1 MKNLKIVHLKLIN
14 FDDVTG
20 ENIKEHDPN
29 WPQIAGHLY
38 RILIG
43 GSGLG
48 KTNALYFVKPSTRYL
63 WNVLMHK
70 RSIWSRISVV
80 N

>member
-1 MKNLKIVHLKLIN
+1 MRNLKIVHLKLIN
-14 FDDVTG
+14 FDMLQEKT
-20 ENIKEHDPN
+20 KEHDPN

-63 WNVLMHK
+63 
-70 RSIWSRISVV
+70 
-80 N
+80 

>member
-1 MKNLKIVHLKLIN
+1 MMLQEK
-14 FDDVTG
+14 T
-20 ENIKEHDPN
+20 KEHDPN

-63 WNVLMHK
+63 
-70 RSIWSRISVV
+70 
-80 N
+80 

>member
-1 MKNLKIVHLKLIN
+1 MLQEK
-14 FDDVTG
+14 T
-20 ENIKEHDPN
+20 KEHDPN